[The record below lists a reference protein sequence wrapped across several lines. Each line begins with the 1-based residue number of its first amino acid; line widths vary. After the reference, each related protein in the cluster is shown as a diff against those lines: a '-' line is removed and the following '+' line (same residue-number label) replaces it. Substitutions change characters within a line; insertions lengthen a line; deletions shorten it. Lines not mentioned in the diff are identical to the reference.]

1 MKKKI
6 ELEKQVKELTDKNNK
21 LLQENNELKQSNVV
35 LMQST
40 NPNLINNQSVIE
52 LKDKIRELE
61 QEKFL
66 MESLLEDAKKKSVS
80 LNIIEEEKQINE
92 NKELK
97 LKLNNLEKENKE
109 LKIQNDEMKKKIE
122 KLNAKK
128 SVRSVRHLIQ
138 SNRSNSEEEEFDI
151 DDLANNVKKKNY
163 SEDIQIDF
171 PGYTEISSKYEE
183 LIKKVEEIKELF
195 KEILSLANCD
205 DPELQQKA
213 EKICELLDINVA
225 SE

>member
-1 MKKKI
+1 MEQKI
-6 ELEKQVKELTDKNNK
+6 ELENQVKELTDKNNK

-97 LKLNNLEKENKE
+97 LKLNN
-109 LKIQNDEMKKKIE
+109 
-122 KLNAKK
+122 
-128 SVRSVRHLIQ
+128 
-138 SNRSNSEEEEFDI
+138 
-151 DDLANNVKKKNY
+151 
-163 SEDIQIDF
+163 
-171 PGYTEISSKYEE
+171 
-183 LIKKVEEIKELF
+183 
-195 KEILSLANCD
+195 
-205 DPELQQKA
+205 
-213 EKICELLDINVA
+213 
-225 SE
+225 